1 MRFSKTISNV
11 VKERTSWRTYSSEIL
26 KDDVKDVILKLLKM
40 DDFDSPFR
48 KFTGEIRFELLNLTE
63 FDPSEKQKIGTYGAI
78 EGVQNFIVGAVEKS
92 EYDQEH
98 FGYAMELI
106 ILTVTDLGLGT
117 CWLGGTFNRSLF
129 AAKIKKSE
137 KEIVPAITPIGY
149 PATRTEKEKT
159 IRSYARADKRFPWN
173 KLFFENDFS
182 TPLSEERAEIY
193 FPLIENVRLGPSAG
207 NFQPWRILKEANK
220 DNYHFYV
227 LYMNDQIGKMY
238 NVFKR
243 LDIGIAVSHFDL
255 TARELGIKGEWRFEQ
270 PGIPKVEDL
279 HYTISWIGEI

>member
-106 ILTVTDLGLGT
+106 ILTVTDL
-117 CWLGGTFNRSLF
+117 
-129 AAKIKKSE
+129 
-137 KEIVPAITPIGY
+137 
-149 PATRTEKEKT
+149 
-159 IRSYARADKRFPWN
+159 
-173 KLFFENDFS
+173 
-182 TPLSEERAEIY
+182 
-193 FPLIENVRLGPSAG
+193 
-207 NFQPWRILKEANK
+207 
-220 DNYHFYV
+220 
-227 LYMNDQIGKMY
+227 
-238 NVFKR
+238 
-243 LDIGIAVSHFDL
+243 
-255 TARELGIKGEWRFEQ
+255 
-270 PGIPKVEDL
+270 
-279 HYTISWIGEI
+279 